1 MSNKWPTNEEVSNF
15 IFEID
20 EVDSI
25 KDFDFVARAALIA
38 REISVKDYVRIESI
52 RKSITDGSF
61 SLLSFEARQI
71 LKQALIAI

>member
-25 KDFDFVARAALIA
+25 KDFDFVARAALIM
-38 REISVKDYVRIESI
+38 REISVKDYVRIESV
-52 RKSITDGSF
+52 RKNIKDGSF

-71 LKQALIAI
+71 LKQSLLSI